1 MLFAATWMALEIV
14 ILSEINQTEKDK
26 YHDIAY
32 MYNLKTLYKQTSLQ
46 NGNKSHRYR
55 KFQGYQG
62 WGRGRGINWE
72 IGIDIYTVLYIK

>member
-32 MYNLKTLYKQTSLQ
+32 M
-46 NGNKSHRYR
+46 
-55 KFQGYQG
+55 
-62 WGRGRGINWE
+62 
-72 IGIDIYTVLYIK
+72 